1 MPEIR
6 EVRGFRREANMAS
19 VQLSGVI
26 PGVSGNAAAGLGVA
40 APTPGGSG
48 GDGLALGRGQVKA
61 AASAAKAAS
70 GGETPAAPE
79 AKGQVTATV
88 PRTEPALN
96 PIGTQMVLV
105 FDDQTHAMS
114 IKMLDIETQKVMR
127 PVLPEAESAATRA
140 LAGPSSSGTLV
151 DTKA

>member
-1 MPEIR
+1 
-6 EVRGFRREANMAS
+6 MAS

-26 PGVSGNAAAGLGVA
+26 PSVSGNAAAGLGGT
-40 APTPGGSG
+40 APPPGGSG
-48 GDGLALGRGQVKA
+48 GDGLAPALGRGPVKA

-70 GGETPAAPE
+70 GGETPAAP
-79 AKGQVTATV
+79 AGKGQATAAE
-88 PRTEPALN
+88 PRAEPALN

-114 IKMLDIETQKVMR
+114 IKMLDIETQKLIQ
-127 PVLPEAESAATRA
+127 PVLPEAESTATRA

>member
-26 PGVSGNAAAGLGVA
+26 PGVSGNAAA
-40 APTPGGSG
+40 GSG

-88 PRTEPALN
+88 PRIEPALS

-114 IKMLDIETQKVMR
+114 IKMLDIETQKLVQ
-127 PVLPEAESAATRA
+127 PALPEAEPAATRA
-140 LAGPSSSGTLV
+140 LSGPSSSGTLV